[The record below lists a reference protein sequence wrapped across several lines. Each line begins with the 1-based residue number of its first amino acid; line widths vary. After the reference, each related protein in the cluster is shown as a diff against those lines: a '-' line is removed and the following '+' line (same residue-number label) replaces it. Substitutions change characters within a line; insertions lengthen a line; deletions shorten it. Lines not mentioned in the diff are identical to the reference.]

1 MKQQVYDILKGKVLL
16 DEGAEKN
23 WVMLLFLSFLA
34 LVMIGT
40 SHSAERKVY
49 ELASK
54 KQELKKYRSEFA
66 MGRSHLMKL
75 KMESYVETQVSGMKI
90 VPPSEPPIKLVV
102 KK

>member
-1 MKQQVYDILKGKVLL
+1 VKQRIYDILKGKMLL
-16 DEGAEKN
+16 EDGAEKN
-23 WVMLLFLSFLA
+23 WSMLLFLSFLA
-34 LVMIGT
+34 LVMIAT

-75 KMESYVETQVSGMKI
+75 KMESYVKSQVVSMKI
-90 VPPSEPPIKLVV
+90 KPPSEPPVKLIVNQ
-102 KK
+102 

>member
-1 MKQQVYDILKGKVLL
+1 MKQRIYDILKGKMLL
-16 DEGAEKN
+16 EDGAEKN
-23 WVMLLFLSFLA
+23 WSMLLFLSFLA
-34 LVMIGT
+34 LVMIAT

-75 KMESYVETQVSGMKI
+75 KMESYVKSQVVGMKI
-90 VPPSEPPIKLVV
+90 KPPSEPPIKLIVNQ
-102 KK
+102 

>member
-1 MKQQVYDILKGKVLL
+1 MKQKIVDILKGKVLL
-16 DEGAEKN
+16 EEGAEKN
-23 WVMLLFLSFLA
+23 WRMLLFLSLLA
-34 LVMIGT
+34 LIMIAT

-54 KQELKKYRSEFA
+54 KQQLKKYRSEFA

-75 KMESYVETQVSGMKI
+75 KMESYVKTQVASMQI
-90 VPPSEPPIKLVV
+90 EPPKKPPVKLIV